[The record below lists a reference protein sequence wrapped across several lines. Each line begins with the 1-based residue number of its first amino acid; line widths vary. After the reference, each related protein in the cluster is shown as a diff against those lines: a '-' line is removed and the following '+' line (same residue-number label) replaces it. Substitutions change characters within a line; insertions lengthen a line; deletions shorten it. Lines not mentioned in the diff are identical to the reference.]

1 MALPNSRGWVSYLT
15 PVVENA
21 PAAEPE
27 PVAPKVSKLN
37 VKGNRHG
44 VVATFATSSYTTY
57 VYPIPEGVDL
67 ENKDQVE
74 KWYVEDRHLYI
85 HYTVAE
91 IEDKRRKIFTHRFIR
106 TPNIIGTH
114 LVMNKKVD
122 RVERIDPI
130 DYTSAEAEEDSHPCE
145 GPDILTCD
153 EIDAVD
159 DDMYPWD
166 DMENPQDH
174 PSFAGGVV
182 IYEEP
187 YPPPSSASPP
197 PPP

>member
-1 MALPNSRGWVSYLT
+1 MSYLT

-74 KWYVEDRHLYI
+74 KWYVEDRQLYI

-91 IEDKRRKIFTHRFIR
+91 IERGRKIFTNRFIR
-106 TPNIIGTH
+106 GPNIIGTH
-114 LVMNKKVD
+114 LIMQKKVD
-122 RVERIDPI
+122 RVERLDPI
-130 DYTSAEAEEDSHPCE
+130 ENESGEAEEDSHPCE
-145 GPDILTCD
+145 GPDILSCD
-153 EIDAVD
+153 EID

-166 DMENPQDH
+166 DMENPQHH
-174 PSFAGGVV
+174 PFFARNPY
-182 IYEEP
+182 IQEEL
-187 YPPPSSASPP
+187 
-197 PPP
+197 